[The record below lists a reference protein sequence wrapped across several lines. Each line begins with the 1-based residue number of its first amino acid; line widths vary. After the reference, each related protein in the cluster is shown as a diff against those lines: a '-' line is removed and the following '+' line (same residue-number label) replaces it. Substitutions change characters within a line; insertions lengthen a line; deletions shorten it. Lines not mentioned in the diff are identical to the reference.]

1 MDNHVKKGVFLGYTA
16 TSSQIQYWVMDTN
29 LVNNSN
35 YVRFDEVMNYI
46 NIPNTN
52 SIHMQITLGRQMLED
67 K

>member
-1 MDNHVKKGVFLGYTA
+1 
-16 TSSQIQYWVMDTN
+16 MDTN